1 MNPATAPASL
11 DEPTQPA
18 ATAPVAKPRVWT
30 VFATWLL
37 GSLVG
42 ALSILFAFAFAGM
55 SIGVVMGA
63 QGSDSAAIQTRVQ
76 ELLQQPVLAL
86 LLSLVPFQ
94 FGMLSV
100 TLFAAWRSKE
110 PLKERLGLVAPANN
124 EFSGLRLAGLASF
137 TASTALA
144 TIIAT
149 SLLIGAPPAD
159 TPVAGVINQSSW
171 WALTLVSLLVSILP
185 ALVEE
190 IIFRGYIQRRL
201 LQRWSPTTAIA
212 VTAVLFA
219 VLHADSLQH
228 VIAVIPLAT
237 VLGLLAYRTQS
248 IKAGMI
254 VHAIHNTAAMSLGAI
269 AGALTP
275 QLGEEGAGLFL
286 LGAIVALG
294 ILGLPAAIGLVRN
307 RTARAAEPQP
317 FELPLP
323 QLLSD
328 SSLARP
334 AV

>member
-1 MNPATAPASL
+1 MNPAVNPAAL
-11 DEPTQPA
+11 DEP
-18 ATAPVAKPRVWT
+18 ATLPPVPVAKPRVWT
-30 VFATWLL
+30 VFTTWFV

-42 ALSILFAFAFAGM
+42 GLSIFFAFAIAGM

-63 QGSDSAAIQTRVQ
+63 QGADGTAIQTRVQ

-110 PLKERLGLVAPANN
+110 PLKQRLGLVAPSNSA
-124 EFSGLRLAGLASF
+124 FSGIRLAGLASF
-137 TASTALA
+137 TASAALA

-149 SLLIGAPPAD
+149 SLVLGAPPAD

-185 ALVEE
+185 AIVEE

-212 VTAVLFA
+212 VTSALFA
-219 VLHADSLQH
+219 LLHADSLQH
-228 VIAVIPLAT
+228 IFAVIPLAV

-248 IKAGMI
+248 IKAGMV

-294 ILGLPAAIGLVRN
+294 VLGLPAAIFLVRN
-307 RTARAAEPQP
+307 RSAQPAEPQP

-334 AV
+334 AM